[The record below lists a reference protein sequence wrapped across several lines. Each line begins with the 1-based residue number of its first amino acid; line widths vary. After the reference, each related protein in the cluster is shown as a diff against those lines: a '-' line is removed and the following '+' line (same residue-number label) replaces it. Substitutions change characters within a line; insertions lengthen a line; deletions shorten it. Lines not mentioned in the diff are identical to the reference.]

1 MVKYERIK
9 LARMNPELVADEIG
23 NFLVDEIIEE
33 GKTGGVLGLSGG
45 VDSTCTAAL
54 AKGAFDKCGGHY
66 DAGIDR
72 PQIIPLELVGYLL
85 PSKLNA
91 KADEDDG
98 RKVAERLGIR
108 YELIN
113 IEPLVIAKAQVQPR
127 VMASQF
133 HKGNQISELRAG
145 VLHGQAAL
153 ENKILL
159 GTGNKD
165 EDFGVGY
172 YTLFGDGA
180 VRVSP
185 LGMLPKRLVRE
196 MAAYLGFE
204 DLAYRVS
211 SPGLEP
217 GQTAFKDLGYDYET
231 VVELF
236 CNGLEQGIKRI
247 DLIKHPQLLEEAERN
262 IQKYEKTFG
271 FKKFSSP
278 EFLLADIE
286 RRNRTA
292 IGKARIVSP
301 PQAKITLE
309 YE

>member
-1 MVKYERIK
+1 MKYQRIK
-9 LARMNPELVADEIG
+9 LARMNPELVADQIG
-23 NFLVDEIIEE
+23 NFLLDEIIEE
-33 GKTGGVLGLSGG
+33 GKTGGVVGLSGG

-54 AKGAFDKCGGHY
+54 TKRIFDKNHGY
-66 DAGIDR
+66 YELGIDR
-72 PQIIPLELVGYLL
+72 PQRIPLELVGYLL

-113 IEPLVIAKAQVQPR
+113 IEPLVQAKTLIQPI
-127 VMASQF
+127 VMANKF

-153 ENKILL
+153 ENKIVL

-185 LGMLPKRLVRE
+185 IGMLPKRLVRE
-196 MAAYLGFE
+196 MASYLGFP
-204 DLAYRVS
+204 DLANRVS

-217 GQTAFKDLGYDYET
+217 GQTAFGDLGYRYET

-236 CNGLEQGIKRI
+236 CNGLEQGISRY
-247 DLIKHPQLLEEAERN
+247 DLISHPQLIEEAEKN
-262 IQKYEKTFG
+262 IVEYEKTFG
-271 FKKFSSP
+271 FKKFS
-278 EFLLADIE
+278 EAKFLLGDLE
-286 RRNRTA
+286 RRNRIA
-292 IGKARIVSP
+292 LGKARVVSP
-301 PQAKITLE
+301 PMAKITLE
-309 YE
+309 YI

>member
-1 MVKYERIK
+1 MEYQRIK
-9 LARMNPELVADEIG
+9 LARMNPELVARQIEE
-23 NFLVDEIIEE
+23 FLVKEITEE
-33 GKTGGVLGLSGG
+33 GRTGGVIGLSGG
-45 VDSTCTAAL
+45 VDSTTTAAL
-54 AKGAFDKCGGHY
+54 AKEAFDVY
-66 DAGIDR
+66 NAGN
-72 PQIIPLELVGYLL
+72 PKVPLELVGYLL

-91 KADEDDG
+91 KEDEEDG

-108 YELIN
+108 YEMIN
-113 IEPLVIAKAQVQPR
+113 IEPLVEAKTAIQPK

-133 HKGNQISELRAG
+133 NRGNQISELRAS

-153 ENKILL
+153 ENKIVL

-196 MAAYLGFE
+196 MARYIGFP
-204 DLAYRVS
+204 DLAQRVS

-217 GQTAFKDLGYDYET
+217 GQTAFKDLGYQYET

-236 CNGLEQGIKRI
+236 ANGLEQGFSAEA
-247 DLIKHPQLLEEAERN
+247 LVSHPQLREEAEKNRVDYQKAFGRDKFASAEDLLRD
-262 IQKYEKTFG
+262 IQ
-271 FKKFSSP
+271 
-278 EFLLADIE
+278 
-286 RRNRTA
+286 RRNNCA
-292 IGKARIVSP
+292 KGKARIISP
-301 PQAKITLE
+301 PMAKISLE